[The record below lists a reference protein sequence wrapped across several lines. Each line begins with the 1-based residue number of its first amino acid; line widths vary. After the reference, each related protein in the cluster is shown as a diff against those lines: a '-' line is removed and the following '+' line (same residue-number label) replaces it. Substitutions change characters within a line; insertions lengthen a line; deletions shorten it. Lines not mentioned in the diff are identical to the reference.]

1 MITEAVL
8 RGQRVVL
15 VPSTSDHVEKY
26 HQWMTDP
33 KLLKDTGTNPLT
45 LEEVYDMEKGWR
57 EDADKLTF
65 IILANGES
73 EIAPL
78 PMVGDAN
85 LFLKGKPGDEDF
97 EAEVGIMIAEE
108 AYQRRGFAQEALR
121 LMLTYTTGSPT
132 SFSCPPLPATVPK
145 PPSPFPILPESLVV
159 RIAQDNVSSIK
170 VFERLGFIETRG
182 ANAFGEKEM
191 RFSKKVPVSTP
202 MSS

>member
-1 MITEAVL
+1 MMVRCCAE
-8 RGQRVVL
+8 
-15 VPSTSDHVEKY
+15 
-26 HQWMTDP
+26 
-33 KLLKDTGTNPLT
+33 
-45 LEEVYDMEKGWR
+45 GWR
-57 EDADKLTF
+57 EDADSRSFKVLHRPIFKLLAHAELTF

-97 EAEVGIMIAEE
+97 EAEVGIMIAGISLSTFSDDVVHTKPPPTEE